1 MCMPCSDTIRL
12 FYLILTVTVR
22 QGRTRPA
29 IINYLHDNTDS
40 RLPAHLAAQS
50 EFPNAHAHTLRSVC
64 EVPQSGNGTSMLLSG
79 DDSLAA
85 LTTGLSTITSEMT
98 SMSCDAQKV
107 GKSRILV
114 EGENGILLVPRRSQ
128 LQGPLECPFN
138 LLFCLQTFATID
150 DWFKHSLSHFRDIGP
165 PIECHCCFCDAKFEG
180 GSGLQSWG
188 KRMEH
193 VAYHHQL
200 GCRMAHARPDF
211 ALYTY
216 LWKNRL
222 IGDAE
227 YKDIRGTV
235 ENRQYP
241 SPLEGIYQYHSVSCL
256 ETALPQPCSSRTE
269 NRVRRRR
276 TERGF
281 IITW

>member
-1 MCMPCSDTIRL
+1 MSGEMCMPCSDTIRL

-114 EGENGILLVPRRSQ
+114 EGRLNVHSTCFFASRPLLRSTTGSSTASPIFVTLARR
-128 LQGPLECPFN
+128 LN
-138 LLFCLQTFATID
+138 ATVVSATPNS
-150 DWFKHSLSHFRDIGP
+150 KVGAG
-165 PIECHCCFCDAKFEG
+165 CKAG
-180 GSGLQSWG
+180 GKEWNML
-188 KRMEH
+188 H
-193 VAYHHQL
+193 
-200 GCRMAHARPDF
+200 
-211 ALYTY
+211 
-216 LWKNRL
+216 
-222 IGDAE
+222 
-227 YKDIRGTV
+227 
-235 ENRQYP
+235 
-241 SPLEGIYQYHSVSCL
+241 
-256 ETALPQPCSSRTE
+256 
-269 NRVRRRR
+269 
-276 TERGF
+276 
-281 IITW
+281 IIIN